1 MYLLQNWAEDRKR
14 GRKVDVPEEISF
26 ETKPESLLE
35 HLRWACEI
43 SVECGVVLLDDLAVE
58 HGAVAARK
66 MSGRATTEIDA
77 PRRQLEACRDV
88 HAATLSRKTVT
99 A

>member
-1 MYLLQNWAEDRKR
+1 MYLPQNWAEDRKR
-14 GRKVDVPEEISF
+14 GRKADVPEGISF
-26 ETKPESLLE
+26 ETKPESPLE

-43 SVECGVVLLDDLAVE
+43 SVECGVVLLDAVE

-77 PRRQLEACRDV
+77 PRRQSEACRDV